1 MSEKDRTA
9 GRKFLEKYLNAHIS
23 RGNRRFHT
31 TIPPEYQSMDPY
43 KFFPGDR
50 VDPYDSMVY
59 VEESVDVSLRES
71 DFQRLLDV
79 LGNFENN
86 GDANYRTKD
95 LEVRIAF
102 ERSLREKHPGVKKAY
117 DRYRILLDMVAQGQ
131 DIED

>member
-23 RGNRRFHT
+23 RGNRHFHT
-31 TIPPEYQSMDPY
+31 TIPPKYQSIDPY
-43 KFFPGDR
+43 KFFPR
-50 VDPYDSMVY
+50 VRADPCDSMVY
-59 VEESVDVSLRES
+59 AEESVDISLHES
-71 DFQRLLDV
+71 DFQRLLDI
-79 LGNFENN
+79 LGNYETY
-86 GDANYRTKD
+86 GHANYRTKD

-102 ERSLREKHPGVKKAY
+102 ERSLRGKHPGVKKAY